1 MEIEHMK
8 MTNLAREL
16 VLNSPS
22 PPKIDQPWIET
33 MFDRRFNESCRP
45 ESSWLKLS
53 NSISLTNMR
62 LVTNQLLRYS

>member
-45 ESSWLKLS
+45 ESS
-53 NSISLTNMR
+53 
-62 LVTNQLLRYS
+62 